1 MSHAQKPSGLA
12 AGNQQKTGLKNWLAK
27 RPSAFTFMLIVL
39 VSLVVGSINPN
50 FWQLATL
57 FDMVRS
63 SVVLGLFALG
73 VLFVLA
79 AGGLDVA
86 GLSRHLPRR
95 DARHGWRRRHR
106 PVRRIWLRLAAR
118 RRDEWRRAVS
128 LGRARGAVR
137 APGPAGAAR

>member
-73 VLFVLA
+73 CCSSLLQA
-79 AGGLDVA
+79 AWTSPLQQSPPSPCTPL
-86 GLSRHLPRR
+86 LSQ
-95 DARHGWRRRHR
+95 
-106 PVRRIWLRLAAR
+106 
-118 RRDEWRRAVS
+118 
-128 LGRARGAVR
+128 
-137 APGPAGAAR
+137 